1 MNKNQKEEQR
11 RQEDLA
17 LNRGLVWVGA
27 AIVLELL
34 LLLVNKYYIDV
45 YTTSASVGMAYA
57 FQTGLQAV
65 RVIAL
70 AGMAA
75 CAVWTWL
82 NVKKSNSVKP
92 PVVLLIGCGVLSFC
106 AHVALSYKDSGL
118 RMLFLLVP
126 ALAALALVFYLYQRE
141 FFLCAAFSG
150 LGVVTLWLIRHRAS
164 SALTMYLFLAI
175 MAVVLV
181 AGFALLNQVRQNE
194 GVVTVNGKKT
204 QFLPKDANYTLVFA
218 TALVN
223 VVAVALGLLLGGT
236 IAYYLVYALVAC
248 LFGLLVY
255 YTVKMM

>member
-11 RQEDLA
+11 RQEDQA

-45 YTTSASVGMAYA
+45 YTTSTSIGLACA
-57 FQTGLQAV
+57 FQTGLEAV
-65 RVIAL
+65 RIIAL
-70 AGMAA
+70 VGMVA
-75 CAVWTWL
+75 CAAWTWL

-92 PVVLLIGCGVLSFC
+92 PVALLIGCGVLTFC
-106 AHVALSYKDSGL
+106 AHVALTYKDSGL

-150 LGVVTLWLIRHRAS
+150 LGVVTLWLIRHRAG

-175 MAVVLV
+175 MALVLV
-181 AGFALLNQVRQNE
+181 AGLALLNQVRKNE
-194 GVVTVNGKKT
+194 GVVAVNGEKI
-204 QFLPKDANYTLVFA
+204 QFLPKDTNYTLVFA

-223 VVAVALGLLLGGT
+223 VAAVALGLLLGGT

>member
-11 RQEDLA
+11 RQEDQA
-17 LNRGLVWVGA
+17 LNRGLIWVGA

-45 YTTSASVGMAYA
+45 YTTTASVSLAYA
-57 FQTGLQAV
+57 FKNGLQAI

-70 AGMAA
+70 VGMAV
-75 CAVWTWL
+75 CGVWTWL
-82 NVKKSNSVKP
+82 NVKKNNSVKP
-92 PVVLLIGCGVLSFC
+92 PVCPMIVCGVLSLC
-106 AHVALSYKDSGL
+106 AHVSLTYHDSGL

-126 ALAALALVFYLYQRE
+126 ALAALALVFYLYQHE

-164 SALTMYLFLAI
+164 SAMTMYLFLVI

-181 AGFALLNQVRQNE
+181 VGVMMLSKVRKNE
-194 GVVTVNGKKT
+194 GMVAVNGEKI
-204 QFLPKDANYTLVFA
+204 QFLPKDTNYTLVFA

-223 VVAVALGLLLGGT
+223 VAAVALGLVLGGT
-236 IAYYLVYALVAC
+236 VAYYLVYALVAC

-255 YTVKMM
+255 YTVKMI

>member
-11 RQEDLA
+11 RQEDRA
-17 LNRGLVWVGA
+17 LNRGLIWVGA

-45 YTTSASVGMAYA
+45 YTTSMSVSLAYA
-57 FQTGLQAV
+57 FQTGLKAV
-65 RVIAL
+65 RIIAL
-70 AGMAA
+70 VGMAV

-82 NVKKSNSVKP
+82 NVKKRNSVTP
-92 PVVLLIGCGVLSFC
+92 PVVLLIGCGVLTFC
-106 AHVALSYKDSGL
+106 AHVSLTYKDSGL
-118 RMLFLLVP
+118 HMLFLLVP

-150 LGVVTLWLIRHRAS
+150 LGVVTLWMIRHRAS

-175 MAVVLV
+175 LAVVLV
-181 AGFALLNQVRQNE
+181 AGAALLNQVRKDK

-204 QFLPKDANYTLVFA
+204 QFLPEDANYTLVFA

-223 VVAVALGLLLGGT
+223 VAAVALGLLLGGT

>member
-11 RQEDLA
+11 RQDDLA

-34 LLLVNKYYIDV
+34 LLLVNKYYINFS
-45 YTTSASVGMAYA
+45 TTATSVGLAEA

-70 AGMAA
+70 VGMAV
-75 CAVWTWL
+75 CAVWIWL
-82 NVKKSNSVKP
+82 NQKKSNSVKP
-92 PVVLLIGCGVLSFC
+92 PVVLLIGCGVLTFC
-106 AHVALSYKDSGL
+106 AHVALLYKASGL

-141 FFLCAAFSG
+141 FFLCAAVSG
-150 LGVVTLWLIRHRAS
+150 LGVVTLWLIRHRADS
-164 SALTMYLFLAI
+164 TMTMYLFL
-175 MAVVLV
+175 VVLV
-181 AGFALLNQVRQNE
+181 VVVAVGIALLNRVRRNE
-194 GVVTVNGKKT
+194 GLVTVKEEKV
-204 QFLPKDANYTLVFA
+204 QFLPKDANYTLIFA

-223 VVAVALGLLLGGT
+223 VAAAVLALLLGGT